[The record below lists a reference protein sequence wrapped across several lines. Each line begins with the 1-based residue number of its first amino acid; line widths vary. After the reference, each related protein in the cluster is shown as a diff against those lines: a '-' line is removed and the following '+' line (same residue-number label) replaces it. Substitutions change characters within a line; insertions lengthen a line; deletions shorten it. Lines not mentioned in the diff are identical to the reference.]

1 VRAAEHLTKEL
12 LQRAPLAELTRS
24 LERYMTGNIGAMMK
38 RGQELGL
45 IRTDIPDELLIA
57 WFRAIDGATDTW
69 LLAHMDHLDQE
80 TITHILRQT
89 LASIRQVLVFPGM
102 KSPVS

>member
-1 VRAAEHLTKEL
+1 VRAAEQLTTES
-12 LQRAPLAELTRS
+12 LQRASLAELTRS
-24 LERYMTGNIGAMMK
+24 LERYMTGNIGTMMK

-45 IRTDIPDELLIA
+45 IRTDLPNELLIA

-89 LASIRQVLVFPGM
+89 LASIRHMLAFPGV

>member
-1 VRAAEHLTKEL
+1 
-12 LQRAPLAELTRS
+12 
-24 LERYMTGNIGAMMK
+24 MMGNIGAMIK

-45 IRTDIPDELLIA
+45 IRTDIPDKLLIA
-57 WFRAIDGATDTW
+57 WFRAIDGATDNW

-80 TITHILRQT
+80 TITHILCQT
-89 LASIRQVLVFPGM
+89 LASIRQVLAFPGM